1 MPQIDQQVRDAEA
14 APASLSLVMPMAGR
28 GSRFAGAEA
37 LPKPL
42 VELDGK
48 PFFWWAVESVR
59 RLAPVDEMIFVV
71 LDDHVR
77 DFAIDARIRSY
88 FPDAVIER
96 LPAVTAGAAE
106 TAAIGVAALR
116 STGPVAVCDSDHG
129 FDPAD
134 TNLFAGLA
142 GRDGLLLCF
151 ESRDPAYS
159 FACVD
164 ASGDVTRTVEK
175 QAVSTN
181 AIAGC
186 YLFSS
191 PQAFL
196 AAWTRYRAEC
206 PYDELFVSGLYNT
219 LIQGGGRVGYHMLRQ
234 HLSFG
239 TPAEFVAAQAQL
251 SRHDLWAA

>member
-1 MPQIDQQVRDAEA
+1 MFQADQPVRDAKA

-28 GSRFAGAEA
+28 GSRFAGSEV

-42 VELDGK
+42 IELDGK

-59 RLAPVDEMIFVV
+59 RLGPVREMVFVV
-71 LDDHVR
+71 LEDHVR
-77 DFAIDARIRSY
+77 DFAIDTRIHDY
-88 FPDAVIER
+88 YPHATVEQ

-116 STGPVAVCDSDHG
+116 SNAPVAICDSDHG
-129 FDPAD
+129 FDLASVGLLAD
-134 TNLFAGLA
+134 LA

-151 ESRDPAYS
+151 DSRDPAYS
-159 FACVD
+159 FASVD
-164 ASGDVTRTVEK
+164 ASGNVTRTVEK
-175 QAVSTN
+175 QAVSTK

-191 PQAFL
+191 PQAFH
-196 AAWTRYRAEC
+196 AAWAQYRAEC

-219 LIQGGGRVGYHMLRQ
+219 MIQRGARVGHHMLRR

-239 TPAEFVAAQAQL
+239 TPAELANAQRQL
-251 SRHDLWAA
+251 SRDSLWAT